1 MKKKSPVSY
10 EDEKEWLKFLQD
22 TEKLPDKDKSNIF
35 ENRDKKKTR
44 KLDLHGFS
52 LQAANEEV
60 KKFII
65 ESYENQYVKLLVILG
80 KGTRSKV
87 YENPYLSE
95 KMNILKNSVPE
106 YIKNNVDLSS
116 KISKI
121 SKASIKDGGEGAIYI
136 FLKMKFY
143 HY

>member
-136 FLKMKFY
+136 FLKKNKEL
-143 HY
+143 

>member
-1 MKKKSPVSY
+1 VKKKSPVSY

-136 FLKMKFY
+136 FLKKNKEL
-143 HY
+143 